1 MAYKLK
7 SNTRGI
13 DDKKSKQN
21 LYSRNEAATME
32 DYCLLPCS
40 PWLGQT
46 AFHYNE
52 GSFAQG

>member
-13 DDKKSKQN
+13 EDKKSKQN